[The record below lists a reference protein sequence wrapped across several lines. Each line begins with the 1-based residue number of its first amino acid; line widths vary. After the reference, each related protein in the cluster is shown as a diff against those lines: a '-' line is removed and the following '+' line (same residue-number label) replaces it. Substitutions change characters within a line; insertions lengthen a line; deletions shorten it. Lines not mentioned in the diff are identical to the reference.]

1 MRSRLPHSAAAR
13 LGLLLGLLVILPAC
27 STEDTAFSTPAA
39 TFKTYK
45 TAIAA
50 GDLDLLWSCLS
61 TSYRNSVYKGDRAA
75 LTKEWQ
81 EHPEQ
86 LQSALRREIAQ
97 EKPINNRI
105 GYLLFDP
112 TTLSSPQASPF
123 FYFVRETDGWKIT
136 THLDSLFHHEL
147 EQAIAKG
154 EFKLPTD

>member
-1 MRSRLPHSAAAR
+1 ML
-13 LGLLLGLLVILPAC
+13 LWLLLGALAGIAGCHGENP
-27 STEDTAFSTPAA
+27 TFSTPAA

-45 TAIAA
+45 RAIAA

-61 TSYRNSVYKGDRAA
+61 ASYKATVYNDDRAA
-75 LTKEWQ
+75 LAQEWK

-86 LQSALRREIAQ
+86 LQSTLRREIAQ
-97 EKPINNRI
+97 EKSINEHI

-112 TTLSSPQASPF
+112 TTLNSPQASPF
-123 FYFVRETDGWKIT
+123 FYFIREPEGWKLT